1 MSEVSDT
8 DDDPLQ
14 RSLDQFITTRTRNT
28 NKDQAQ
34 ESVDQ
39 IPDPQQ
45 ATMTEVTIAGIQIKK
60 NVNKKIVTTAE
71 QILFHKEERENL
83 TEDKRQSM
91 FKEATAR
98 EQKRYSFLNVKLKS
112 DNVLQD
118 SYNLD

>member
-60 NVNKKIVTTAE
+60 NVNKKMATTAE
-71 QILFHKEERENL
+71 QILFHKEER
-83 TEDKRQSM
+83 
-91 FKEATAR
+91 
-98 EQKRYSFLNVKLKS
+98 
-112 DNVLQD
+112 
-118 SYNLD
+118 